1 MGIVFKQTSW
11 NIVTITVAILIGG
24 INTLYFYPEFLREQ
38 YYGLV
43 VFLLA
48 TSNLL
53 QPLMSFGAQHTI
65 IKFFSSFKNVKEKD
79 EFLSSIIFLP
89 LFFIL
94 PVCFLVVQFHDLIA
108 EFLSVKNPIIK
119 SYVWVIFL
127 VSFAT
132 SYFEVFYAW
141 SRVQFKSI
149 FGNILKEIY
158 PRIAV
163 FILLFLVSIDILTK
177 ENFVWWLTGLYY
189 IRLIIMIIYSLF
201 LYTPKFSVKIPNN
214 FKEILSYSIYIL
226 LAGSAASFLIDID
239 KYMIPQKQAI
249 SQTAYYAV
257 AVFIATV
264 VEIPGRA
271 MFQIINPLVARSLN
285 ENNINELNDLYT
297 KSSINLLIIAGLFFL
312 VININI
318 VPFYNLMSSSSY
330 GDAIWVVLMIS
341 LSKLILMSFGCG
353 PAILATSKFYKITL
367 PFSIFMAVS
376 VYFLNDIL
384 IDIYSIN
391 GAALS
396 TLIVVIFF
404 TFFKILYI
412 KFKLDIIPYSIHT
425 IKVLAIILFTFFI
438 FVGIDNDGRLFY
450 FLFSD
455 LEFEFSNVLEII
467 FNSVLVSS
475 LYLYIVYKSKSSKS
489 VNNFINKLLRG
500 NFRL

>member
-65 IKFFSSFKNVKEKD
+65 IKFFSSFKNIKEKD

-189 IRLIIMIIYSLF
+189 IRLAIMIIYSLF

-271 MFQIINPLVARSLN
+271 MFQIINPLVAKALN
-285 ENNINELNDLYT
+285 EENFVELKNLY
-297 KSSINLLIIAGLFFL
+297 KQSSENLLIVCGLFFL
-312 VININI
+312 LINLNI
-318 VPFYNLMSSSSY
+318 DSFYMLLNNQEYS
-330 GDAIWVVLMIS
+330 DASLVVLIIS
-341 LSKLILMSFGCG
+341 SAKLIQMSFGCG

-367 PFSIFMAVS
+367 PFSIAMAVS
-376 VYFLNDIL
+376 VYFLNDYL
-384 IDIYSIN
+384 IDLYGIN
-391 GAALS
+391 GAAIS
-396 TLIVVIFF
+396 TFIVLLIF
-404 TFFKILYI
+404 TVLKIIYI
-412 KFKLDIIPYSIHT
+412 RYKVKLQPFNFNS
-425 IKVLAIILFTFFI
+425 IKVFTSILLIYFFNSYINLELSPLIEIIIRSIIILIT
-438 FVGIDNDGRLFY
+438 Y
-450 FLFSD
+450 
-455 LEFEFSNVLEII
+455 
-467 FNSVLVSS
+467 VLVI
-475 LYLYIVYKSKSSKS
+475 YFFGVSKKMKDLL
-489 VNNFINKLLRG
+489 NTNF
-500 NFRL
+500 

>member
-271 MFQIINPLVARSLN
+271 MFQIINPLVAKALN
-285 ENNINELNDLYT
+285 EENFIELKNLYSQ
-297 KSSINLLIIAGLFFL
+297 SSENLLIVCGLFFL
-312 VININI
+312 LINLNI
-318 VPFYNLMSSSSY
+318 DSFYMLLNNQEYSNASL
-330 GDAIWVVLMIS
+330 VVLIIS
-341 LSKLILMSFGCG
+341 SAKLIQMSFGCG

-367 PFSIFMAVS
+367 PFSIAMAVS
-376 VYFLNDIL
+376 VYFLNDYL
-384 IDIYSIN
+384 IDLYGIN
-391 GAALS
+391 GAAIS
-396 TLIVVIFF
+396 TFIVLLIFTVLKIIYIRYKVKLQPFNFNSIKIF
-404 TFFKILYI
+404 T
-412 KFKLDIIPYSIHT
+412 S
-425 IKVLAIILFTFFI
+425 IILIYFFNSYI
-438 FVGIDNDGRLFY
+438 N
-450 FLFSD
+450 
-455 LEFEFSNVLEII
+455 LELSPLIEII
-467 FNSVLVSS
+467 IRSIIILITYVLIIYFFGVSKKMKD
-475 LYLYIVYKSKSSKS
+475 LL
-489 VNNFINKLLRG
+489 NTNF
-500 NFRL
+500 

>member
-65 IKFFSSFKNVKEKD
+65 IKFFSSFKNIKEKD

-119 SYVWVIFL
+119 SYVWIIFL

-201 LYTPKFSVKIPNN
+201 IYTPKFSVKIPNN
-214 FKEILSYSIYIL
+214 FNEILSYSIYIL

-271 MFQIINPLVARSLN
+271 MFQIINPLVAKALN
-285 ENNINELNDLYT
+285 EENFVELKNLY
-297 KSSINLLIIAGLFFL
+297 KQSSENLLIVCGLFFL
-312 VININI
+312 LINLNI
-318 VPFYNLMSSSSY
+318 DSFYMLLNNQEYS
-330 GDAIWVVLMIS
+330 DASLVVLIIS
-341 LSKLILMSFGCG
+341 SAKLIQMSFGCG

-367 PFSIFMAVS
+367 PFSIAMAVS
-376 VYFLNDIL
+376 VYFLNDYL
-384 IDIYSIN
+384 IDLFGIN
-391 GAALS
+391 GAAISTFIVLLIFTVLKIIYIRYKVKLQPFNFNSIKIFTSILLIYFFNSYINLELS
-396 TLIVVIFF
+396 PLIE
-404 TFFKILYI
+404 
-412 KFKLDIIPYSIHT
+412 IIIRSI
-425 IKVLAIILFTFFI
+425 IILIT
-438 FVGIDNDGRLFY
+438 Y
-450 FLFSD
+450 
-455 LEFEFSNVLEII
+455 
-467 FNSVLVSS
+467 VLV
-475 LYLYIVYKSKSSKS
+475 INFFGVSKKMKDLL
-489 VNNFINKLLRG
+489 NTNF
-500 NFRL
+500 

>member
-11 NIVTITVAILIGG
+11 NIVTITIAILIGG
-24 INTLYFYPEFLREQ
+24 INTLYFYPEFLREK

-65 IKFFSSFKNVKEKD
+65 IKFFSSFKNIKEKD

-189 IRLIIMIIYSLF
+189 IRLAIMIIYSLF

-271 MFQIINPLVARSLN
+271 MFQIINPLVAKALN
-285 ENNINELNDLYT
+285 EENFIELKNLYSQ
-297 KSSINLLIIAGLFFL
+297 SSENLLIVCGLFFL
-312 VININI
+312 LINLNI
-318 VPFYNLMSSSSY
+318 DSFYMLLNNQEYSNASL
-330 GDAIWVVLMIS
+330 VVLIIS
-341 LSKLILMSFGCG
+341 SAKLIQMSFGCG

-367 PFSIFMAVS
+367 PFSIAMAVS
-376 VYFLNDIL
+376 VYFLNDYL
-384 IDIYSIN
+384 IDLYGIN
-391 GAALS
+391 GAAISTFIVLLIFTVLKIIYIRYKVKLQPFNFNSIKIFTSILLIYFFNSYINLELS
-396 TLIVVIFF
+396 PLIE
-404 TFFKILYI
+404 
-412 KFKLDIIPYSIHT
+412 IIIRSI
-425 IKVLAIILFTFFI
+425 IILITYVLIIYFFG
-438 FVGIDNDGRLFY
+438 V
-450 FLFSD
+450 SKKMKD
-455 LEFEFSNVLEII
+455 LLNT
-467 FNSVLVSS
+467 
-475 LYLYIVYKSKSSKS
+475 
-489 VNNFINKLLRG
+489 NF
-500 NFRL
+500 

>member
-53 QPLMSFGAQHTI
+53 QPIMSFGVQHTI
-65 IKFFSSFKNVKEKD
+65 IKFFSSFKNIKEKD

-271 MFQIINPLVARSLN
+271 MFQIINPLVAKALN
-285 ENNINELNDLYT
+285 EENFVELKNLY
-297 KSSINLLIIAGLFFL
+297 KQSSENLLIVCGLFFL
-312 VININI
+312 LINLNI
-318 VPFYNLMSSSSY
+318 DSFYMLLNNQEYSNASL
-330 GDAIWVVLMIS
+330 VVLIIS
-341 LSKLILMSFGCG
+341 SAKLIQMSFGCG

-367 PFSIFMAVS
+367 PFSIAMAVS
-376 VYFLNDIL
+376 VYFLNDYL
-384 IDIYSIN
+384 IDLYGIN
-391 GAALS
+391 GAAISTFIVLLIFTVLKIIYIRFKVKLQPFNFNSIKIFTSILLIYFFNSYINLELS
-396 TLIVVIFF
+396 PLIE
-404 TFFKILYI
+404 
-412 KFKLDIIPYSIHT
+412 IIIRSI
-425 IKVLAIILFTFFI
+425 IILITYVLIIYFF
-438 FVGIDNDGRLFY
+438 G
-450 FLFSD
+450 
-455 LEFEFSNVLEII
+455 
-467 FNSVLVSS
+467 VSKKMKE
-475 LYLYIVYKSKSSKS
+475 LL
-489 VNNFINKLLRG
+489 NTNF
-500 NFRL
+500 

>member
-271 MFQIINPLVARSLN
+271 MFQIINPLVAKALN
-285 ENNINELNDLYT
+285 EENFIELKNLYSQ
-297 KSSINLLIIAGLFFL
+297 SSENLLIVCGLFFL
-312 VININI
+312 LINLNI
-318 VPFYNLMSSSSY
+318 ESFYMLLNNQEYSNASL
-330 GDAIWVVLMIS
+330 VVLIIS
-341 LSKLILMSFGCG
+341 SAKLIQMSFGCG

-367 PFSIFMAVS
+367 PFSIAMAVS
-376 VYFLNDIL
+376 VYFLNDYL
-384 IDIYSIN
+384 IDLYGIN
-391 GAALS
+391 GAAISTFIVLLIFTVLKIIYIRYKVKLQPFNFNSIKIFTSILLIYFFNSYINLELS
-396 TLIVVIFF
+396 PLIE
-404 TFFKILYI
+404 
-412 KFKLDIIPYSIHT
+412 IIIRSI
-425 IKVLAIILFTFFI
+425 IILITYVLIIYFFG
-438 FVGIDNDGRLFY
+438 V
-450 FLFSD
+450 SKKMKD
-455 LEFEFSNVLEII
+455 LLNT
-467 FNSVLVSS
+467 
-475 LYLYIVYKSKSSKS
+475 
-489 VNNFINKLLRG
+489 NF
-500 NFRL
+500 

>member
-65 IKFFSSFKNVKEKD
+65 IKFFSSFKNSKEKD

-141 SRVQFKSI
+141 SRVHFKSI

-271 MFQIINPLVARSLN
+271 MFQIINPLVAKALN
-285 ENNINELNDLYT
+285 EENFVELKNLY
-297 KSSINLLIIAGLFFL
+297 KQSSENLLIVCGLFFL
-312 VININI
+312 LINLNI
-318 VPFYNLMSSSSY
+318 DSFYMLLNNQEYS
-330 GDAIWVVLMIS
+330 DASLVVLIIS
-341 LSKLILMSFGCG
+341 SAKLIQMSFGCG

-367 PFSIFMAVS
+367 PFSIAMAVS
-376 VYFLNDIL
+376 VYFLNDYL
-384 IDIYSIN
+384 IDLYGIN
-391 GAALS
+391 GAAISTFIVLLIFTVLKIIYIRYKVKLQPFNFNSIKIFTSILLIYFFNSYINLELS
-396 TLIVVIFF
+396 PLIE
-404 TFFKILYI
+404 
-412 KFKLDIIPYSIHT
+412 IIIRS
-425 IKVLAIILFTFFI
+425 AIILMTYVIIIYFFG
-438 FVGIDNDGRLFY
+438 V
-450 FLFSD
+450 SKKMKD
-455 LEFEFSNVLEII
+455 LLNT
-467 FNSVLVSS
+467 
-475 LYLYIVYKSKSSKS
+475 
-489 VNNFINKLLRG
+489 NF
-500 NFRL
+500 

>member
-65 IKFFSSFKNVKEKD
+65 IKFFSSFKNIKEKD

-94 PVCFLVVQFHDLIA
+94 PICFLVVQFHDLIA

-271 MFQIINPLVARSLN
+271 MFQIINPLVAKALN
-285 ENNINELNDLYT
+285 EENFVELKNLY
-297 KSSINLLIIAGLFFL
+297 KQSSENLLIVCGLFFL
-312 VININI
+312 LINLNI
-318 VPFYNLMSSSSY
+318 DSFYMFLNNQEYS
-330 GDAIWVVLMIS
+330 DASLVVLIIS
-341 LSKLILMSFGCG
+341 SAKLIQMSFGCG

-367 PFSIFMAVS
+367 PFSIAMAVS
-376 VYFLNDIL
+376 VYFLNDYL
-384 IDIYSIN
+384 IDLYGIN
-391 GAALS
+391 GAAISTFIVLLIFTVLKIIYIRYKVKLQPFNFNSIKIFTSILLIYFFNSYINLELS
-396 TLIVVIFF
+396 PLIE
-404 TFFKILYI
+404 
-412 KFKLDIIPYSIHT
+412 IIIRSI
-425 IKVLAIILFTFFI
+425 IILIT
-438 FVGIDNDGRLFY
+438 Y
-450 FLFSD
+450 
-455 LEFEFSNVLEII
+455 
-467 FNSVLVSS
+467 VLVI
-475 LYLYIVYKSKSSKS
+475 YFFGVSKKMKDLL
-489 VNNFINKLLRG
+489 NTNF
-500 NFRL
+500 

>member
-65 IKFFSSFKNVKEKD
+65 IKFFSSFKNIKEKD

-108 EFLSVKNPIIK
+108 EFISVKNPIIK

-271 MFQIINPLVARSLN
+271 MFQIINPLVAKALN
-285 ENNINELNDLYT
+285 EENFIELKNLYSQ
-297 KSSINLLIIAGLFFL
+297 SSENLLIVCGLFFL
-312 VININI
+312 LINLNI
-318 VPFYNLMSSSSY
+318 DSFYMLLNNQEYSNASL
-330 GDAIWVVLMIS
+330 VVLIIS
-341 LSKLILMSFGCG
+341 SAKLIQMSFGCG

-367 PFSIFMAVS
+367 PFSIAMAVS
-376 VYFLNDIL
+376 VYFLNDYL
-384 IDIYSIN
+384 IDLYGIN
-391 GAALS
+391 GAAIS
-396 TLIVVIFF
+396 TFIVLLIF
-404 TFFKILYI
+404 TVLKIIYIKYKVKLQPFNFNSIKILSSILLIYFFNSYI
-412 KFKLDIIPYSIHT
+412 NLEFSPLIEIIIRS
-425 IKVLAIILFTFFI
+425 VIILMTYLLIIYFFG
-438 FVGIDNDGRLFY
+438 V
-450 FLFSD
+450 SKKMKD
-455 LEFEFSNVLEII
+455 LLNADF
-467 FNSVLVSS
+467 
-475 LYLYIVYKSKSSKS
+475 
-489 VNNFINKLLRG
+489 
-500 NFRL
+500 

>member
-65 IKFFSSFKNVKEKD
+65 IKFFSSFKNSKEKD

-271 MFQIINPLVARSLN
+271 MFQIINPLVAKALN
-285 ENNINELNDLYT
+285 EENFVELKNLY
-297 KSSINLLIIAGLFFL
+297 KQSSENLLIVCGLFFL
-312 VININI
+312 LINLNI
-318 VPFYNLMSSSSY
+318 DSFYMFLNNQEYS
-330 GDAIWVVLMIS
+330 DASLVVLIIS
-341 LSKLILMSFGCG
+341 SAKLIQMSFGCG

-367 PFSIFMAVS
+367 PFSIAMAVS
-376 VYFLNDIL
+376 VYFLNDYL
-384 IDIYSIN
+384 IDLYGIN
-391 GAALS
+391 GAAISTFIVLLIFTVLKIIYIRYKVKLQPFNFNSIKIFTSILLIYFFNSYINLELS
-396 TLIVVIFF
+396 PLIE
-404 TFFKILYI
+404 
-412 KFKLDIIPYSIHT
+412 IIIRSI
-425 IKVLAIILFTFFI
+425 IILIT
-438 FVGIDNDGRLFY
+438 Y
-450 FLFSD
+450 
-455 LEFEFSNVLEII
+455 
-467 FNSVLVSS
+467 VLVI
-475 LYLYIVYKSKSSKS
+475 YFFGVSKKMKDLL
-489 VNNFINKLLRG
+489 NTNF
-500 NFRL
+500 

>member
-65 IKFFSSFKNVKEKD
+65 IKFFSSFKNIKEKD

-108 EFLSVKNPIIK
+108 EFISVKNPIIK

-189 IRLIIMIIYSLF
+189 IRLAIMILYSLF

-271 MFQIINPLVARSLN
+271 MFQIINPLVAKALN
-285 ENNINELNDLYT
+285 EENFIELKNLYSQ
-297 KSSINLLIIAGLFFL
+297 SSENLLIVCGLFFL
-312 VININI
+312 LINLNI
-318 VPFYNLMSSSSY
+318 DSFYMLLNNQEYSNASL
-330 GDAIWVVLMIS
+330 VVLIIS
-341 LSKLILMSFGCG
+341 SAKLIQMSFGCG

-367 PFSIFMAVS
+367 PFSIAMAVS
-376 VYFLNDIL
+376 VYFLNDYL
-384 IDIYSIN
+384 IDLYGIN
-391 GAALS
+391 GAAIS
-396 TLIVVIFF
+396 TFIVLLIF
-404 TFFKILYI
+404 TVLKIIYI
-412 KFKLDIIPYSIHT
+412 RYKVKLQPFNFNS
-425 IKVLAIILFTFFI
+425 IKVFTSILLIYFFNSYINLEFSPLIEIIIRSVIILITYLLIIYFFG
-438 FVGIDNDGRLFY
+438 V
-450 FLFSD
+450 SKKMKD
-455 LEFEFSNVLEII
+455 LLDADF
-467 FNSVLVSS
+467 
-475 LYLYIVYKSKSSKS
+475 
-489 VNNFINKLLRG
+489 
-500 NFRL
+500 

>member
-271 MFQIINPLVARSLN
+271 MFQIINPLVAKALN
-285 ENNINELNDLYT
+285 EENFIELKNLYSQ
-297 KSSINLLIIAGLFFL
+297 SSENLLIVCGLFFL
-312 VININI
+312 LINLNI
-318 VPFYNLMSSSSY
+318 DSFYMLLNNQEYSNASL
-330 GDAIWVVLMIS
+330 VVLIIS
-341 LSKLILMSFGCG
+341 SAKLIQMSFGCG

-367 PFSIFMAVS
+367 PFSIAMAVS
-376 VYFLNDIL
+376 VYFLNDYL
-384 IDIYSIN
+384 IDLYGIN
-391 GAALS
+391 GAAISTFIVLLIFTVLKIIYIRYKVKLQPFNFNSIKIFTSILLIYFFNSYINIELS
-396 TLIVVIFF
+396 PLIE
-404 TFFKILYI
+404 
-412 KFKLDIIPYSIHT
+412 IIIRSI
-425 IKVLAIILFTFFI
+425 IILITYVLIIYFFG
-438 FVGIDNDGRLFY
+438 V
-450 FLFSD
+450 SKKMKD
-455 LEFEFSNVLEII
+455 LLNT
-467 FNSVLVSS
+467 
-475 LYLYIVYKSKSSKS
+475 
-489 VNNFINKLLRG
+489 NF
-500 NFRL
+500 

>member
-65 IKFFSSFKNVKEKD
+65 IKFFSSFKNIKEKD

-119 SYVWVIFL
+119 SYVWIIFL

-271 MFQIINPLVARSLN
+271 MFQIINPLVAKALN
-285 ENNINELNDLYT
+285 EENFVELKNLY
-297 KSSINLLIIAGLFFL
+297 KQSSENLLIVCGLFFL
-312 VININI
+312 LINLNI
-318 VPFYNLMSSSSY
+318 DSFYMLLNNQEYS
-330 GDAIWVVLMIS
+330 DASLVVLIIS
-341 LSKLILMSFGCG
+341 SAKLIQMSFGCG

-367 PFSIFMAVS
+367 PFSIAMAVS
-376 VYFLNDIL
+376 VYFLNDYL
-384 IDIYSIN
+384 IDLYGIN
-391 GAALS
+391 GAAISTFIVLLIFTVLKIIYIRYKVKLQPFNFNSIKIFTSILLIYFFNSYINLELS
-396 TLIVVIFF
+396 PLIE
-404 TFFKILYI
+404 
-412 KFKLDIIPYSIHT
+412 IIIRSI
-425 IKVLAIILFTFFI
+425 IILITYVLIIYFFG
-438 FVGIDNDGRLFY
+438 V
-450 FLFSD
+450 SKKMKD
-455 LEFEFSNVLEII
+455 LLNT
-467 FNSVLVSS
+467 
-475 LYLYIVYKSKSSKS
+475 
-489 VNNFINKLLRG
+489 NF
-500 NFRL
+500 

>member
-65 IKFFSSFKNVKEKD
+65 IKFFSSFKNIKEKD

-271 MFQIINPLVARSLN
+271 MFQIINPLVAKALN
-285 ENNINELNDLYT
+285 EENFVELKNLY
-297 KSSINLLIIAGLFFL
+297 KQSSENLLIVCGLFFL
-312 VININI
+312 LINLNI
-318 VPFYNLMSSSSY
+318 DSFYMLLNNQEYS
-330 GDAIWVVLMIS
+330 DASLVVLIIS
-341 LSKLILMSFGCG
+341 SAKLIQMSFGCG

-367 PFSIFMAVS
+367 PFSIAMAVS
-376 VYFLNDIL
+376 VYFLNDYL
-384 IDIYSIN
+384 IDLYGIN
-391 GAALS
+391 GAAISTFIVLLIFTVLKIIYIRYKVKLQPFNFNSIKIFTSILLIYFFNSYINLELS
-396 TLIVVIFF
+396 PLIE
-404 TFFKILYI
+404 
-412 KFKLDIIPYSIHT
+412 IIIRSI
-425 IKVLAIILFTFFI
+425 IILIT
-438 FVGIDNDGRLFY
+438 Y
-450 FLFSD
+450 
-455 LEFEFSNVLEII
+455 
-467 FNSVLVSS
+467 VLV
-475 LYLYIVYKSKSSKS
+475 INFFGVSKKMKDLL
-489 VNNFINKLLRG
+489 NTNF
-500 NFRL
+500 

>member
-65 IKFFSSFKNVKEKD
+65 IKFFSSFKNSKEKD

-177 ENFVWWLTGLYY
+177 ENFVLWLTGLYY
-189 IRLIIMIIYSLF
+189 IRLAIMIIYSLF

-271 MFQIINPLVARSLN
+271 MFQIINPLVAKALN
-285 ENNINELNDLYT
+285 EENFVELKNLY
-297 KSSINLLIIAGLFFL
+297 KQSSENLLIVCGLFFL
-312 VININI
+312 LINLNI
-318 VPFYNLMSSSSY
+318 DSFYMFLNNQEYS
-330 GDAIWVVLMIS
+330 DASLVVLIIS
-341 LSKLILMSFGCG
+341 SAKLIQMSFGCG

-367 PFSIFMAVS
+367 PFSIAMAVS
-376 VYFLNDIL
+376 VYFLNDYL
-384 IDIYSIN
+384 IDLYGIN
-391 GAALS
+391 GAAISTFIVLLIFTVLKIIYIRYKVKLQPFNFNSIKIFTSILLIYFFNSYINLELS
-396 TLIVVIFF
+396 PLIE
-404 TFFKILYI
+404 
-412 KFKLDIIPYSIHT
+412 IIIRSI
-425 IKVLAIILFTFFI
+425 IILIT
-438 FVGIDNDGRLFY
+438 Y
-450 FLFSD
+450 
-455 LEFEFSNVLEII
+455 
-467 FNSVLVSS
+467 VLVI
-475 LYLYIVYKSKSSKS
+475 YFFGVSKKMKDLL
-489 VNNFINKLLRG
+489 NTNF
-500 NFRL
+500 

>member
-65 IKFFSSFKNVKEKD
+65 IKFFSSFKNIKEKD

-108 EFLSVKNPIIK
+108 EFLSIKNPIIK

-177 ENFVWWLTGLYY
+177 KNFVWWLTGLYY

-201 LYTPKFSVKIPNN
+201 LYTPEFSVKIPNN

-271 MFQIINPLVARSLN
+271 MFQIINPLVAKALN
-285 ENNINELNDLYT
+285 EENFIELKNLYSQ
-297 KSSINLLIIAGLFFL
+297 SSENLLIVCGLFFL
-312 VININI
+312 LINLNI
-318 VPFYNLMSSSSY
+318 DSFYMLLNNQEYSNASL
-330 GDAIWVVLMIS
+330 VVLIIS
-341 LSKLILMSFGCG
+341 SAKLIQMSFGCG

-367 PFSIFMAVS
+367 PFSIAMAVS
-376 VYFLNDIL
+376 VYFLNDYL
-384 IDIYSIN
+384 IDLYGIN
-391 GAALS
+391 GAAISTFIVLLIFTVLKIIYIRYKVKLQPFNINSIKIFTSILLIYFFNSYINLELS
-396 TLIVVIFF
+396 PLIE
-404 TFFKILYI
+404 
-412 KFKLDIIPYSIHT
+412 IIIRSI
-425 IKVLAIILFTFFI
+425 IILITYVLIIYFFG
-438 FVGIDNDGRLFY
+438 V
-450 FLFSD
+450 SKKMKD
-455 LEFEFSNVLEII
+455 LLNT
-467 FNSVLVSS
+467 
-475 LYLYIVYKSKSSKS
+475 
-489 VNNFINKLLRG
+489 NF
-500 NFRL
+500 

>member
-65 IKFFSSFKNVKEKD
+65 IKFFSSFKNIKEKD

-94 PVCFLVVQFHDLIA
+94 PVCFLVVKFHDLIA

-189 IRLIIMIIYSLF
+189 IRLAIMILYSLF

-271 MFQIINPLVARSLN
+271 MFQIINPLVAKALN
-285 ENNINELNDLYT
+285 EENFVELKNLY
-297 KSSINLLIIAGLFFL
+297 KQSSENLLIVCGLFFL
-312 VININI
+312 LINLNI
-318 VPFYNLMSSSSY
+318 DSFYMFLNNQEYS
-330 GDAIWVVLMIS
+330 DASLVVLIIS
-341 LSKLILMSFGCG
+341 SAKLIQMSFGCG

-367 PFSIFMAVS
+367 PFSIAMAVS
-376 VYFLNDIL
+376 VYFFNDYL
-384 IDIYSIN
+384 IDLYGIN
-391 GAALS
+391 GAAIS
-396 TLIVVIFF
+396 TFIVLLIFTVLKIIYIRYKVKLQPFNFNSIKIF
-404 TFFKILYI
+404 TSILLIYFFNSYI
-412 KFKLDIIPYSIHT
+412 NLEFSPLIEIIIRSI
-425 IKVLAIILFTFFI
+425 IILIT
-438 FVGIDNDGRLFY
+438 Y
-450 FLFSD
+450 
-455 LEFEFSNVLEII
+455 
-467 FNSVLVSS
+467 VLVI
-475 LYLYIVYKSKSSKS
+475 YFFGVSKKMKDLL
-489 VNNFINKLLRG
+489 NTNF
-500 NFRL
+500 

>member
-271 MFQIINPLVARSLN
+271 MFQIINPLVAKALN
-285 ENNINELNDLYT
+285 EENFVELKNLY
-297 KSSINLLIIAGLFFL
+297 KQSSENLLIVCGLFFL
-312 VININI
+312 LINLNI
-318 VPFYNLMSSSSY
+318 DSFYMLLNNQEYSNASL
-330 GDAIWVVLMIS
+330 VVLIIS
-341 LSKLILMSFGCG
+341 SAKLIQMSFGCG

-367 PFSIFMAVS
+367 PFSIAMAVS
-376 VYFLNDIL
+376 VYFLNDYL
-384 IDIYSIN
+384 IDLYGIN
-391 GAALS
+391 GAAISTFIVLLIFTVLKIIYIRYKVKLQPFNFNSIKIFTSILLIYFFNSYINLELS
-396 TLIVVIFF
+396 PLIE
-404 TFFKILYI
+404 
-412 KFKLDIIPYSIHT
+412 IIIRSI
-425 IKVLAIILFTFFI
+425 IILITYVLIIYFFG
-438 FVGIDNDGRLFY
+438 V
-450 FLFSD
+450 SKKMKD
-455 LEFEFSNVLEII
+455 LLNT
-467 FNSVLVSS
+467 
-475 LYLYIVYKSKSSKS
+475 
-489 VNNFINKLLRG
+489 NF
-500 NFRL
+500 

>member
-65 IKFFSSFKNVKEKD
+65 IKFFSSFKNGKEKD

-271 MFQIINPLVARSLN
+271 MFQIINPLVAKALN
-285 ENNINELNDLYT
+285 EENFVELKNLY
-297 KSSINLLIIAGLFFL
+297 KQSSENLLIVCGLFFL
-312 VININI
+312 LINLNI
-318 VPFYNLMSSSSY
+318 DSFYMLLNNQEYSNASL
-330 GDAIWVVLMIS
+330 VVLIIS
-341 LSKLILMSFGCG
+341 SAKLIQMSFGCG

-367 PFSIFMAVS
+367 PFSIAMAVS
-376 VYFLNDIL
+376 VYFLNDYL
-384 IDIYSIN
+384 IDLYGIN
-391 GAALS
+391 GAAISTFIVLLIFTVLKIIYIRYKVKLQPFNFNSIKIFTSILLIYFFNSYINLELS
-396 TLIVVIFF
+396 PLIE
-404 TFFKILYI
+404 
-412 KFKLDIIPYSIHT
+412 IIIRSI
-425 IKVLAIILFTFFI
+425 IILIT
-438 FVGIDNDGRLFY
+438 Y
-450 FLFSD
+450 
-455 LEFEFSNVLEII
+455 
-467 FNSVLVSS
+467 VLVI
-475 LYLYIVYKSKSSKS
+475 YFFGVSKKMKDLL
-489 VNNFINKLLRG
+489 NTNF
-500 NFRL
+500 

>member
-65 IKFFSSFKNVKEKD
+65 IKFFSSFKNSKEKD

-271 MFQIINPLVARSLN
+271 MFQIINPLVAKALN
-285 ENNINELNDLYT
+285 EENFVELKNLY
-297 KSSINLLIIAGLFFL
+297 KQSSENLLIVCGLFFL
-312 VININI
+312 LINLNI
-318 VPFYNLMSSSSY
+318 DSFYMLLNNQEYS
-330 GDAIWVVLMIS
+330 DASLVVLIIS
-341 LSKLILMSFGCG
+341 SAKLIQMSFGCG

-367 PFSIFMAVS
+367 PFSIAMAVS
-376 VYFLNDIL
+376 VYILNDYL
-384 IDIYSIN
+384 IDLYGIN
-391 GAALS
+391 GAAISTFIVLLIFTVLKIIYIRYKVKLQPFNFNSIKIFTSILLIYFFNSYINLELS
-396 TLIVVIFF
+396 PLIE
-404 TFFKILYI
+404 
-412 KFKLDIIPYSIHT
+412 IIIRS
-425 IKVLAIILFTFFI
+425 VIILMTYFIIIYFF
-438 FVGIDNDGRLFY
+438 GLTKKMK
-450 FLFSD
+450 D
-455 LEFEFSNVLEII
+455 LLNT
-467 FNSVLVSS
+467 
-475 LYLYIVYKSKSSKS
+475 
-489 VNNFINKLLRG
+489 NF
-500 NFRL
+500 

>member
-65 IKFFSSFKNVKEKD
+65 IKFFSSFKNIKEKD

-214 FKEILSYSIYIL
+214 FKEILLYSIYIL

-271 MFQIINPLVARSLN
+271 MFQIINPLVAKALN
-285 ENNINELNDLYT
+285 EENFVELKNLY
-297 KSSINLLIIAGLFFL
+297 KQSSENLLIVSGLFFL
-312 VININI
+312 LINLNI
-318 VPFYNLMSSSSY
+318 DSFYMLFNNQEYS
-330 GDAIWVVLMIS
+330 DASLVVLIIS
-341 LSKLILMSFGCG
+341 SAKLIQMSFGCG

-367 PFSIFMAVS
+367 PFSIAMAVS
-376 VYFLNDIL
+376 VYFLNDYL
-384 IDIYSIN
+384 IDLYGIN
-391 GAALS
+391 GAAISTFIVLLIFTVLKIIYIRYKVKLQPFNFNSIKIFTSILLIYFFNSYINLELS
-396 TLIVVIFF
+396 PLIE
-404 TFFKILYI
+404 
-412 KFKLDIIPYSIHT
+412 IIIRS
-425 IKVLAIILFTFFI
+425 VIILMTYVIIIYFFG
-438 FVGIDNDGRLFY
+438 V
-450 FLFSD
+450 SKKMKD
-455 LEFEFSNVLEII
+455 LLNT
-467 FNSVLVSS
+467 
-475 LYLYIVYKSKSSKS
+475 
-489 VNNFINKLLRG
+489 NF
-500 NFRL
+500 

>member
-65 IKFFSSFKNVKEKD
+65 IKFFSSFKNIKEKD

-214 FKEILSYSIYIL
+214 FKEILLYSIYIL

-271 MFQIINPLVARSLN
+271 MFQIINPLVAKALN
-285 ENNINELNDLYT
+285 EENFVELKNLY
-297 KSSINLLIIAGLFFL
+297 KQSSENLLIVCGLFFL
-312 VININI
+312 LINLNI
-318 VPFYNLMSSSSY
+318 DSFYMLLNNQEYS
-330 GDAIWVVLMIS
+330 DASLVVLIIS
-341 LSKLILMSFGCG
+341 SAKLIQMSFGCG

-367 PFSIFMAVS
+367 PFSIAMAVS
-376 VYFLNDIL
+376 VYFLNDYL
-384 IDIYSIN
+384 IDLYGIN
-391 GAALS
+391 GAAISTFIVLLIFTVLKIIYIRYKVKLQPFNFNSIKIFTSILLIYFFNSYINLELS
-396 TLIVVIFF
+396 PLIE
-404 TFFKILYI
+404 
-412 KFKLDIIPYSIHT
+412 IIIRSI
-425 IKVLAIILFTFFI
+425 IILIT
-438 FVGIDNDGRLFY
+438 Y
-450 FLFSD
+450 
-455 LEFEFSNVLEII
+455 
-467 FNSVLVSS
+467 VLV
-475 LYLYIVYKSKSSKS
+475 INFFGVSKKMKDLL
-489 VNNFINKLLRG
+489 NTNF
-500 NFRL
+500 

>member
-1 MGIVFKQTSW
+1 MGMVFKQTSW

-24 INTLYFYPEFLREQ
+24 INTLFFYPEFLREQ

-65 IKFFSSFKNVKEKD
+65 IKFFSSFKNIKEKD

-94 PVCFLVVQFHDLIA
+94 PVCLLVVQFHDLIA

-177 ENFVWWLTGLYY
+177 ENFVWCLTGLYY

-271 MFQIINPLVARSLN
+271 MFQIINPLVAKALN
-285 ENNINELNDLYT
+285 EENFIELKNLYSQ
-297 KSSINLLIIAGLFFL
+297 SSENLLIVCGLFFL
-312 VININI
+312 LINLNI
-318 VPFYNLMSSSSY
+318 DSFYMLLNNQEYSNASL
-330 GDAIWVVLMIS
+330 VVLIIS
-341 LSKLILMSFGCG
+341 SAKLIQMSFGCG

-367 PFSIFMAVS
+367 PFSIAMAVS
-376 VYFLNDIL
+376 VYFLNDYL
-384 IDIYSIN
+384 IDLYGIN
-391 GAALS
+391 GAAISTFIVLLIFTVLKIIYIRYKVKLQPFNFNSIKIFTSILLIYFLNSYINLELS
-396 TLIVVIFF
+396 PLIE
-404 TFFKILYI
+404 
-412 KFKLDIIPYSIHT
+412 IIIRSI
-425 IKVLAIILFTFFI
+425 IILITYALIIYFFG
-438 FVGIDNDGRLFY
+438 V
-450 FLFSD
+450 SKKMKD
-455 LEFEFSNVLEII
+455 LLNT
-467 FNSVLVSS
+467 
-475 LYLYIVYKSKSSKS
+475 
-489 VNNFINKLLRG
+489 NF
-500 NFRL
+500 

>member
-11 NIVTITVAILIGG
+11 NIVTITIAILIGG

-65 IKFFSSFKNVKEKD
+65 IKFFSSFKNIKEKD

-119 SYVWVIFL
+119 SYVWIIFL

-271 MFQIINPLVARSLN
+271 MFQIINPLVAKALN
-285 ENNINELNDLYT
+285 EENFVELKNLY
-297 KSSINLLIIAGLFFL
+297 KQSSENLLIVCGLFFL
-312 VININI
+312 LINLNI
-318 VPFYNLMSSSSY
+318 DSFYMLLNNQEYS
-330 GDAIWVVLMIS
+330 DASLVVLIIS
-341 LSKLILMSFGCG
+341 SAKLIQMSFGCG

-367 PFSIFMAVS
+367 PFSIAMAVS
-376 VYFLNDIL
+376 VYFLNDYL
-384 IDIYSIN
+384 IDLYGIN
-391 GAALS
+391 GAAISTFIVLLIFTVLKIIYIRYKVKLQPFNFNSIKIFTSILLIYFFNSYINLELS
-396 TLIVVIFF
+396 PLIE
-404 TFFKILYI
+404 
-412 KFKLDIIPYSIHT
+412 IIIRSI
-425 IKVLAIILFTFFI
+425 IILIT
-438 FVGIDNDGRLFY
+438 Y
-450 FLFSD
+450 
-455 LEFEFSNVLEII
+455 
-467 FNSVLVSS
+467 VLV
-475 LYLYIVYKSKSSKS
+475 LYFFGVSKKMKDLL
-489 VNNFINKLLRG
+489 NTNF
-500 NFRL
+500 

>member
-214 FKEILSYSIYIL
+214 FREILSYSIYIL

-271 MFQIINPLVARSLN
+271 MFQIINPLVAKALN
-285 ENNINELNDLYT
+285 EENFIELKNLYSQ
-297 KSSINLLIIAGLFFL
+297 SSENLLIVCGLFFL
-312 VININI
+312 LINLNI
-318 VPFYNLMSSSSY
+318 DSFYMLLNNQEYSNASL
-330 GDAIWVVLMIS
+330 VVLIIS
-341 LSKLILMSFGCG
+341 SAKLIQMSFGCG

-367 PFSIFMAVS
+367 PFSIAMAVS
-376 VYFLNDIL
+376 VYFLNDYL
-384 IDIYSIN
+384 IDLYGIN
-391 GAALS
+391 GAAISTFIVLLIFTVLKIIYIRYKVKLQPFNFNSIKIFTSILLIYFFNSYINLELS
-396 TLIVVIFF
+396 PLIE
-404 TFFKILYI
+404 
-412 KFKLDIIPYSIHT
+412 IIIRSI
-425 IKVLAIILFTFFI
+425 IILITYVLIIYFFG
-438 FVGIDNDGRLFY
+438 V
-450 FLFSD
+450 SKKMKD
-455 LEFEFSNVLEII
+455 LLNT
-467 FNSVLVSS
+467 
-475 LYLYIVYKSKSSKS
+475 
-489 VNNFINKLLRG
+489 NF
-500 NFRL
+500 